1 MRNFRRRLAAIA
13 VLVLAAGLIPAGVLM
28 SGSPT
33 SNTAQPGCG
42 YGWSHGP
49 CRPWGPGPG
58 RGWGGPGPG
67 DAPLGWGGPGWG
79 GQGYGGPAY
88 GGPGYGGPGFGY
100 GGGPGLGGGCISG
113 PLGFINL
120 CI

>member
-13 VLVLAAGLIPAGVLM
+13 ALVLAAGLIPAGVLM

-33 SNTAQPGCG
+33 TNTAQPGCG
-42 YGWSHGP
+42 PGWSHGP

-58 RGWGGPGPG
+58 RGWGGPGPRDWG
-67 DAPLGWGGPGWG
+67 GPGPGYNPLGWGAP
-79 GQGYGGPAY
+79 GYGAA
-88 GGPGYGGPGFGY
+88 GYGGPGFGY
-100 GGGPGLGGGCISG
+100 GGGQGLGGCITG
-113 PLGFINL
+113 PLGFISL